1 MIGEPQSTKTGR
13 SQDVRSMPIHVI
25 RSQVTST
32 QIAEMLEE
40 LGIYIKLTVDIERQV
55 LAGGGA
61 THYDCEQILLDDG
74 SVQANIWGC
83 DWTPLRR
90 RIAYE
95 SIINIRPRL
104 NNSMEILDPRIRE
117 QVDSVVLKLL
127 GVEAS

>member
-1 MIGEPQSTKTGR
+1 
-13 SQDVRSMPIHVI
+13 MPIHLI
-25 RSQVTST
+25 RSQVTSAQT
-32 QIAEMLEE
+32 AEMLEE
-40 LGIYIKLTVDIERQV
+40 LGIYIKLAVDIERQV

-61 THYDCEQILLDDG
+61 THYDCEQVLLDDG

-83 DWTPLRR
+83 DWMSLRR
-90 RIAYE
+90 RITYE

-117 QVDSVVLKLL
+117 QVDSIVLKLL